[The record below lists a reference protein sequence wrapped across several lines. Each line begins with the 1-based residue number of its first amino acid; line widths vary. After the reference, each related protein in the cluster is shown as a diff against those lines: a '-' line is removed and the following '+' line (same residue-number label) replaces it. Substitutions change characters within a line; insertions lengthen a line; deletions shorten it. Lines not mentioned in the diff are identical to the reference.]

1 MDSSKY
7 SVNRGV
13 PVSLLNAERPNRHQK
28 LDAEK
33 NQNPLL
39 DIIFALDEVT
49 NLPKGDIALYLGK
62 DTDPDI
68 RKFIEDNLMSKSSS
82 VNLGT
87 KGVDDDTILQLTR
100 NNGESQSDYASRI
113 KQFIVDNG
121 ERVKF
126 ELKRQKSE

>member
-1 MDSSKY
+1 MNHSKY
-7 SVNRGV
+7 IVNRGI
-13 PVSLLNAERPNRHQK
+13 PVELLNAPRPNRHQTI
-28 LDAEK
+28 DAEK
-33 NQNPLL
+33 HQNPLL
-39 DIIFALDEVT
+39 DIIYAIDEVT

-121 ERVKF
+121 ERIKF
-126 ELKRQKSE
+126 ELKSKKSE

>member
-1 MDSSKY
+1 MNRSKY
-7 SVNRGV
+7 IVNRGV
-13 PVSLLNAERPNRHQK
+13 PEELLNAPCPNRHQK
-28 LDAEK
+28 IDVEK
-33 NQNPLL
+33 HQNPLL
-39 DIIFALDEVT
+39 DIIYAIDEVT

-68 RKFIEDNLMSKSSS
+68 RKFIEDNLMAKSSS

-126 ELKRQKSE
+126 ELKSKKSE

>member
-1 MDSSKY
+1 MNRSKY
-7 SVNRGV
+7 IVNRGV
-13 PVSLLNAERPNRHQK
+13 PEELLNAPCPNRHRPI
-28 LDAEK
+28 DADRH
-33 NQNPLL
+33 QNSLL
-39 DIIFALDEVT
+39 DIIFAIDEVT

-62 DTDPDI
+62 DCDPDI
-68 RKFIEDNLMSKSSS
+68 RKFIEDNLMAKSST

-121 ERVKF
+121 EKVKF
-126 ELKRQKSE
+126 ELKRQTSD